1 LRPPSQS
8 GLCRNWPVHFV
19 QKLILLTFLA
29 TVLCYQAS
37 MVSLRIEHVL
47 DPAALQARVDEWAPA
62 LGGTTAAVLFTAGLP
77 APDVPP
83 GVLAIALAPGC
94 PCCIGAFDFR
104 TTLIRLLSLPS
115 QDVRALLLLSGGD
128 HAELLR
134 ARIRSGK
141 LGSQV
146 RLI

>member
-1 LRPPSQS
+1 
-8 GLCRNWPVHFV
+8 
-19 QKLILLTFLA
+19 
-29 TVLCYQAS
+29 
-37 MVSLRIEHVL
+37 MVSLHVEHVL
-47 DPAALQARVDEWAPA
+47 DPAVLQARVDEWVPAPVGA
-62 LGGTTAAVLFTAGLP
+62 TAAVLFAAGLP

-83 GVLAIALAPGC
+83 GVLTIALAPGC

-104 TTLIRLLSLPS
+104 TTLIRLLSASS
-115 QDVRALLLLSGGD
+115 QEVSALLLLSGGD
-128 HAELLR
+128 HAEPLR